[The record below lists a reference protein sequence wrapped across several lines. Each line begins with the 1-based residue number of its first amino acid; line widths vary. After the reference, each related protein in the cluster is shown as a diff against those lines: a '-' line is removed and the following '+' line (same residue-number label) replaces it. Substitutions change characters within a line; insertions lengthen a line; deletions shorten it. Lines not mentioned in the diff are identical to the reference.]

1 MFTTH
6 IIQPLCGKNN
16 SLKLGDTLQN
26 AKCFL
31 MYLLSGNSGFVSSK
45 NFKNRVSLYSITF
58 M

>member
-45 NFKNRVSLYSITF
+45 NF
-58 M
+58 